1 MAQALSAERPSP
13 SRVMRRR
20 AMPVPPGLVVVG
32 ASTGG
37 PQALVTLVAALAP
50 VLAHLPVCV
59 TLHLPT
65 DLMPIIAAHVART
78 CRVATEVVKGDRRLD
93 AGLVYFAPGDRHLA
107 FGRFGGAAGIVLAPT
122 TRADLC
128 RPAVD
133 VMFKSAAIS
142 HGPAALGVVLS
153 GMGKDG
159 LEGARAIVAAGGKV
173 LVQDKDT
180 SAVWGMPGAI
190 AGAELAAAVLEP
202 AAIGREIVLRA
213 TRARRPA

>member
-1 MAQALSAERPSP
+1 MAQAPPASGLGTPPVA
-13 SRVMRRR
+13 RRR
-20 AMPVPPGLVVVG
+20 TPVLPGIVVVG

-37 PQALVTLVAALAP
+37 PQALVVLLATLAP
-50 VLAHLPVCV
+50 VLGRLPVCV
-59 TLHLPT
+59 TLHLPS
-65 DLMPIIAAHVART
+65 DLMPVIAGHVART
-78 CRVATEVVKGDRRLD
+78 CRVPTEVVAADRRLD
-93 AGLVYFAPGDRHLA
+93 TGTVYFAPGDRHLA
-107 FGRFGGAAGIVLAPT
+107 FERFGTAVGIVLAPT
-122 TRADLC
+122 MPGDVC

-142 HGPAALGVVLS
+142 HGAATLGVVLS

-173 LVQDKDT
+173 LVQDKET

-190 AGAELAAAVLEP
+190 AAANLAAAVLEP

-213 TRARRPA
+213 TRAQGSR